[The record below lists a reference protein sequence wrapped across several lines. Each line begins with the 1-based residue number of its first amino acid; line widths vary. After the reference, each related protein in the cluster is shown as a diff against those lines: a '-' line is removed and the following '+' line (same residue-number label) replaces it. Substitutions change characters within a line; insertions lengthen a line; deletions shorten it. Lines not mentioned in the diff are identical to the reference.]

1 MKYNKKMALTEEKL
15 KEQPRTIVWDGMK
28 FRKIIQANIRDY
40 VEDLKMCPINNLH
53 DLLEDAPHVIESWIN
68 EELKNGD
75 YKKAIQKVR
84 IEIE

>member
-1 MKYNKKMALTEEKL
+1 MALTEEKL

-28 FRKIIQANIRDY
+28 FRKIIQANIREY
-40 VEDLKMCPINNLH
+40 VEDLKTCPLKNLYNR
-53 DLLEDAPHVIESWIN
+53 LEYAPHHIWETLN
-68 EELKNGD
+68 DELKNGD